1 MDLYY
6 KPYCR
11 RYSWRY
17 YDSDFYPQLRKNK
30 DLENKEKEI
39 DNEANLAEEWMKLYQ
54 EERNELLAAHKER
67 DEIVAAKD
75 AKIDTLYEQISQ
87 QRDCKANLSKENAV
101 LQVENTRLCLLK
113 CEKPNCP
120 HRQPPTGY

>member
-1 MDLYY
+1 
-6 KPYCR
+6 
-11 RYSWRY
+11 
-17 YDSDFYPQLRKNK
+17 
-30 DLENKEKEI
+30 
-39 DNEANLAEEWMKLYQ
+39 MKLYQ

-87 QRDCKANLSKENAV
+87 QRDCKANLSKENAA

>member
-1 MDLYY
+1 MTFL
-6 KPYCR
+6 
-11 RYSWRY
+11 
-17 YDSDFYPQLRKNK
+17 FYPQVKKNK
-30 DLENKEKEI
+30 DLENEEKEI
-39 DNEANLAEEWMKLYQ
+39 NNEANLAEEWMKLYQ

-75 AKIDTLYEQISQ
+75 AKIDELYEQISK
-87 QRDCKANLSKENAV
+87 QRDCKADLSKENAT
-101 LQVENTRLCLLK
+101 LQVENTRLCMLK